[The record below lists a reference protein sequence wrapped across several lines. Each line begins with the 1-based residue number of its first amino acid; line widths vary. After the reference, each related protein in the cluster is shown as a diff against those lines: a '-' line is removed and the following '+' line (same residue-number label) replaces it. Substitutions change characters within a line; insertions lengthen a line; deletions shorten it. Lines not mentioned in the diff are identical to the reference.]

1 MHAPPVPHR
10 RSRGKI
16 ITAILVVIPLGL
28 LTRADIPLPALIAT
42 YGGDTLYATLV
53 YLLAALLR
61 PTRPAWQLA
70 LVALTFACAIEFSQL
85 YQAPWIN
92 TVRATLPGR
101 LVLGSGFLWSDLG
114 CYAVGVLLGMAL
126 DRALRRT
133 RQ

>member
-1 MHAPPVPHR
+1 MYAPHAPHR

-28 LTRADIPLPALIAT
+28 LSRADIPLPALIAT

-61 PTRPAWQLA
+61 PTRPASQLA
-70 LVALTFACAIEFSQL
+70 LVALTVAFTIEFSQL
-85 YQAPWIN
+85 YQAPWI
-92 TVRATLPGR
+92 TAVRATLPGR
-101 LVLGSGFLWSDLG
+101 LVLGSGFLWSDLV

-126 DRALRRT
+126 DLALRHR
-133 RQ
+133 R